1 MLAICLGGE
10 GGRVC
15 ILNPVGEKLLWW
27 FANFGD
33 WEVVAKAMLLF
44 NYIYD
49 YAWDQPELQQQLL
62 NLRGGSRLYLNPP
75 AINKI
80 PEDTQ
85 EAVRAL
91 VLPDQ

>member
-1 MLAICLGGE
+1 
-10 GGRVC
+10 
-15 ILNPVGEKLLWW
+15 
-27 FANFGD
+27 
-33 WEVVAKAMLLF
+33 MLLF

-49 YAWDQPELQQQLL
+49 YAWDQPELQEQLL
-62 NLRGGSRLYLNPP
+62 KLRSGSRLYLNSA
-75 AINKI
+75 AIDKI